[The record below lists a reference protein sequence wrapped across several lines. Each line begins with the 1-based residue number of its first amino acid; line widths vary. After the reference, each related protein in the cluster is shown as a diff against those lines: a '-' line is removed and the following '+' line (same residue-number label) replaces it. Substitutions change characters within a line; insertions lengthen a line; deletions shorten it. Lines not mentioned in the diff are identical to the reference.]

1 MTSTTASPSPSAPS
15 SPAGGAVHVNPRIPG
30 PKPMPILGAIGNVA
44 RYFRDPIGTML
55 ELRRRFGDVACLA
68 RGGNPP
74 LIMRP
79 LGHRSSTVFGFG
91 PECNRQ
97 ILTQPDV
104 FERDRV
110 RVPKQCPWL
119 ADNMSSA
126 NREDRVRQRR
136 VITPAFT
143 GGHLKTYYPD
153 VVALTEAMLDRWR
166 VGETIELTEE
176 IEGLSAAIASKTF
189 YGQELASNPE
199 ALAAI
204 AREVGLALFSPV
216 TKVPIDLPGTP
227 FRRFLKLTRHAEE
240 AVLAE
245 IARRREADD
254 LGDDVL
260 SMMLKAMDEGN
271 VELSDHQLVGNAFTL
286 FLAGHD
292 VPANAIGLTLL
303 LLAQHPEVMADL
315 ADELAA
321 EVGGG
326 PPEYERVWK
335 LPVLDGVVRESLRV
349 LSPAILIWRRLT
361 EPAQLGDHEVPAGT
375 EILLSPYVTHVDPEI
390 FPRPRR
396 FLPERWSEIKPSP
409 FEYLPFSY
417 GARKCLGAAFAEI
430 LLRVVIPMIV
440 QRYRLEMLPDAKV
453 DLAVTFT
460 MKPKGGLPVIVRD
473 QDREFHRSK
482 SRVRGYLS
490 TMVEMD

>member
-1 MTSTTASPSPSAPS
+1 
-15 SPAGGAVHVNPRIPG
+15 V
-30 PKPMPILGAIGNVA
+30 GNVI
-44 RYFRDPIGTML
+44 RYFRDPIGSMVD
-55 ELRRRFGDVACLA
+55 LRHRYGDVVCLA

-79 LGHRSSTVFGFG
+79 LGVRSSTVFGFG

-97 ILTQPDV
+97 ILTQPNV
-104 FERDRV
+104 FEQDRV

-126 NREDRVRQRR
+126 RRQDRSRQRR
-136 VITPAFT
+136 TIMPAFT
-143 GGHLKTYYPD
+143 SGHLKTYYPD
-153 VVALTEAMLDRWR
+153 VVALTEGMLDRWR
-166 VGETIELTEE
+166 VGETVELTEE

-189 YGQELASNPE
+189 YGQDLEHNPE

-204 AREVGLALFSPV
+204 AREVGLALFSPAA
-216 TKVPIDLPGTP
+216 KIPINLPGTP
-227 FRRFLKLTRHAEE
+227 YHRFRQLTRRAEE

-245 IARRREADD
+245 VGRRRSSDD
-254 LGDDVL
+254 LRDDVL
-260 SMMLKAMDEGN
+260 SMMLKAIEEGN
-271 VELSDHQLVGNAFTL
+271 VELTETQLVGNAFTL

-292 VPANAIGLTLL
+292 VPANAISLTLL
-303 LLAQHPEVMADL
+303 LLAQHPRVMAEL

-326 PPEYERVWK
+326 PPAYEQVWK

-349 LSPAILIWRRLT
+349 LSPATLIWRRLS
-361 EPAQLGDHEVPAGT
+361 EPAQLGPYEVPTGT
-375 EILLSPYVTHVDPEI
+375 EVLVSPYMTHVDPDVY
-390 FPRPRR
+390 PHPKR
-396 FLPERWSEIKPSP
+396 FSPERWAGLKPSP

-430 LLRVVIPMIV
+430 LLRVVVPMIV

-453 DLAVTFT
+453 DLTVTFT
-460 MKPKGGLPVIVRD
+460 MKPKGGLPMIVRE

-482 SRVRGYLS
+482 SRLRGDLS
-490 TMVEMD
+490 KLLEMTE